1 MLVLMQNRKNMLW
14 KSFMGKTCTCIIHV
28 IMLVVT
34 RCSYGGMIRDGHSR
48 VSFIRSSELCQ
59 HLSVPSHQTTCH
71 QVLINPSSEWGT

>member
-1 MLVLMQNRKNMLW
+1 MLVLMHNRKNVFW
-14 KSFMGKTCTCIIHV
+14 KSFMGKTYIHV

-48 VSFIRSSELCQ
+48 VSIIRSSELCQ